1 MTVDHEAEI
10 IPRRRKGPTMK
21 KLLAF
26 AALAVAGGALAVAV
40 SACGSEKAVSLGT
53 PSRGTTSATT
63 GEQTGTVPAKLSLQV
78 WFTRDD
84 GLVSVQR
91 THDPTPLVATSAITS
106 LLEGPTASERVL
118 GYASA
123 VPPGTKLHGIAIHN
137 GVATVDLTSEFQDG
151 AGSRSMQ
158 MRLGQVV
165 YTLTQFPTVQK
176 VRFRLDGAPV
186 NVFSSEGIVLDHPV
200 GRSDYSDLLPAI
212 TVAKPASDSSVTSPV
227 TVAGTANVF
236 EANVSVEVLNANGDV
251 VGKTFTTASCG
262 TGCRGTYSVQVSFK
276 AAKAQ
281 SGTIVVHDDDAA
293 GTGTPPHEVRVP
305 VMLSP

>member
-1 MTVDHEAEI
+1 V
-10 IPRRRKGPTMK
+10 PT
-21 KLLAF
+21 
-26 AALAVAGGALAVAV
+26 
-40 SACGSEKAVSLGT
+40 
-53 PSRGTTSATT
+53 
-63 GEQTGTVPAKLSLQV
+63 KLSLQV

-84 GLVSVQR
+84 GLVSVAR
-91 THDPTPLVATSAITS
+91 THDPTPLVATTAINS
-106 LLEGPTASERVL
+106 LLDGPTASERVM
-118 GYASA
+118 GFASA
-123 VPPGTKLHGIAIHN
+123 VPTGTKLLGIAIHN

-165 YTLTQFPTVQK
+165 YTLTQFPTVKK
-176 VRFRLDGAPV
+176 VRFRLDGTPV

-200 GRSDYSDLLPAI
+200 GRNDYSDLLPAI

-262 TGCRGTYSVQVSFK
+262 TGCRGTYSVPVSFK
-276 AAKAQ
+276 VAKAQ

-293 GTGTPPHEVRVP
+293 GTGRPPHEVRVP
-305 VMLSP
+305 VTLAP

>member
-1 MTVDHEAEI
+1 
-10 IPRRRKGPTMK
+10 MK
-21 KLLAF
+21 KLIALV
-26 AALAVAGGALAVAV
+26 ALAVAGGALAVAV
-40 SACGSEKAVSLGT
+40 TGCGSEEAVSLGK
-53 PSRGTTSATT
+53 PSQGTTAATT
-63 GEQTGTVPAKLSLQV
+63 GENTGTVLTKLALQV

-91 THDPTPLVATSAITS
+91 THDPTPLVATTAITS
-106 LLEGPTASERVL
+106 LLEGPTVSEREL
-118 GYASA
+118 GFASA
-123 VPPGTKLHGIAIHN
+123 VPTGTKLLGIAIHN

-176 VRFRLDGAPV
+176 VRFRLDGTPV

-200 GRSDYSDLLPAI
+200 GRNDYSDLLPAI

-236 EANVSVEVLNANGDV
+236 EANVTVEILNANGDV

-262 TGCRGTYSVQVSFK
+262 TGCRGTYSVPVSFK
-276 AAKAQ
+276 VAKAQ

-293 GTGTPPHEVRVP
+293 GTGKPPHEVRVP
-305 VMLSP
+305 VTLAP

>member
-1 MTVDHEAEI
+1 
-10 IPRRRKGPTMK
+10 MK
-21 KLLAF
+21 KLVAL

-40 SACGSEKAVSLGT
+40 SGCGSEQAVSLGK
-53 PSRGTTSATT
+53 PSQGTTAATT
-63 GEQTGTVPAKLSLQV
+63 GEQTGTVPTKLVLQV

-84 GLVSVQR
+84 GLVSVER
-91 THDPTPLVATSAITS
+91 MHDPPPLVATTAIKS
-106 LLEGPTASERVL
+106 LLDGPTASERVL
-118 GYASA
+118 GFASA
-123 VPPGTKLHGIAIHN
+123 VPTGTKLLGIAIHN

-176 VRFRLDGAPV
+176 VRFRLDGTPV

-200 GRSDYSDLLPAI
+200 GRNDYSDLLPAI

-236 EANVSVEVLNANGDV
+236 EANVTIEILNANGDV

-262 TGCRGTYSVQVSFK
+262 TGCRGTYSVPVSFK
-276 AAKAQ
+276 VAKAQ

-293 GTGTPPHEVRVP
+293 GTGKPPHEVRLP
-305 VMLSP
+305 VTLAP

>member
-1 MTVDHEAEI
+1 M
-10 IPRRRKGPTMK
+10 MK
-21 KLLAF
+21 KLVALV
-26 AALAVAGGALAVAV
+26 ALAVAGGALAVAV
-40 SACGSEKAVSLGT
+40 SGCGSEEAVSLGK
-53 PSRGTTSATT
+53 PSQGTTAATT
-63 GEQTGTVPAKLSLQV
+63 GEQTGTTPAKLSLQV
-78 WFTRDD
+78 WLTRDD

-91 THDPTPLVATSAITS
+91 THDPTPLVATSAITA

-118 GYASA
+118 GFASA
-123 VPPGTKLHGIAIHN
+123 VPTGTKLLGIAIHD

-176 VRFRLDGAPV
+176 VRFRLDGSPV
-186 NVFSSEGIVLDHPV
+186 NVFSSEGIVLNHPV
-200 GRSDYSDLLPAI
+200 GRNDYADLLPAI
-212 TVAKPASDSSVTSPV
+212 TVAKPAADASVRSPV

-236 EANVSVEVLNANGDV
+236 EANVTVEILNAAGDV

-262 TGCRGTYSVQVSFK
+262 TGCRGTYSVPVSYK
-276 AAKAQ
+276 VAKAQ

-293 GTGTPPHEVRVP
+293 GTGKPPHEVRVP
-305 VMLSP
+305 VTLLP

>member
-1 MTVDHEAEI
+1 
-10 IPRRRKGPTMK
+10 MK
-21 KLLAF
+21 KLLAL
-26 AALAVAGGALAVAV
+26 ATLALAGGALAVVLAG
-40 SACGSEKAVSLGT
+40 CGSEQAVSLGK
-53 PSRGTTSATT
+53 PSQGTTTATT
-63 GEQTGTVPAKLSLQV
+63 GEQTGTVPTKLVLQV

-91 THDPTPLVATSAITS
+91 PQDPTPLVATTAIKS
-106 LLEGPTASERVL
+106 LLDGPTASERVM
-118 GYASA
+118 GFASA
-123 VPPGTKLHGIAIHN
+123 VPTGTKLLGIAIHN

-176 VRFRLDGAPV
+176 VRFRLDGTPV

-200 GRSDYSDLLPAI
+200 GRNDYADLLPAI
-212 TVAKPASDSSVTSPV
+212 TVAKPASDSSVASPV

-236 EANVSVEVLNANGDV
+236 EANVTVEILNANGDV

-262 TGCRGTYSVQVSFK
+262 TGCRGTYSVPVSFEV
-276 AAKAQ
+276 AKAQ

-293 GTGTPPHEVRVP
+293 GTGKPPHEVRVP
-305 VMLSP
+305 VTLAP